1 MKTAIEELIEKIT
14 LKDTGSETFLMP
26 TISNEVLNYLRE
38 KYKKQIKDAFN
49 QGYRESER
57 NNVDRTSPLD
67 VSNFDDAENYYSQIY
82 KNDAHEPDKCTCLKC
97 SPQTIPNMRFIV
109 CLICGNKRCPH
120 ALDHNNECTNS
131 NEVGQISKKTK
142 NENHV

>member
-1 MKTAIEELIEKIT
+1 MKTAMQELIDKLNSMVQNGGDSDLLPAIEHARYLLVKEKQQIEE
-14 LKDTGSETFLMP
+14 
-26 TISNEVLNYLRE
+26 
-38 KYKKQIKDAFN
+38 A
-49 QGYRESER
+49 YRRGVEDER
-57 NNVDRTSPLD
+57 YNKLDFINNP
-67 VSNFDDAENYYSQIY
+67 YYSQTY
-82 KNDAHEPDKCTCLKC
+82 KNDVREPDKCTCLKC